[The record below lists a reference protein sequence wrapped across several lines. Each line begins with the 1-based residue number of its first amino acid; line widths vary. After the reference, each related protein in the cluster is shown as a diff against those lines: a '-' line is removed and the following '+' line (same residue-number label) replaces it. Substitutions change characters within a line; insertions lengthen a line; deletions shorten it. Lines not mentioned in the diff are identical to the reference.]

1 MCKDAAGNRAIVAH
15 SAPLCMRVVRHIFV
29 VGAVVFV
36 AGWGVP
42 DFSIKSWLGGL
53 SSAVSSALIEA
64 GFSTREV
71 VIRGNSVV
79 STAEILN
86 MINKDSSI
94 ILLSLRTL
102 RSRIKS
108 HSPWVKEVAVH
119 RELANGILRITVEEY
134 VAFAN
139 WRHHGMNSIIDNTG
153 HVIVNS
159 DERLD
164 NLVSIYGDEAL
175 EGLHFVREVLNNG
188 GMLSTMV
195 SSFSWLGNRRWD
207 VGFSSGLQVKL
218 PENNPQAAWN
228 YLAQLYKSSGELLM
242 WKVVDMRI
250 PDKIFIKK

>member
-1 MCKDAAGNRAIVAH
+1 MVK
-15 SAPLCMRVVRHIFV
+15 RVFV

-42 DFSIKSWLGGL
+42 DFRSVKLWVDGL
-53 SSAVSSALIEA
+53 YATVSSALVDT
-64 GFSTREV
+64 GFSTKEV
-71 VIRGNSVV
+71 VIRGNSTVPT
-79 STAEILN
+79 SEILSMVN
-86 MINKDSSI
+86 RDSPI
-94 ILLSLRTL
+94 VLLSLSAL
-102 RSRIKS
+102 RNRIKS

-119 RELANGILRITVEEY
+119 RELANGILRITIEEY
-134 VAFAN
+134 AAFAN
-139 WRHHGMNSIIDNTG
+139 WRHHGVNSIIDNTG
-153 HVIVNS
+153 HVIMNS

-164 NLVSIYGDEAL
+164 DLVSIYGDEAL
-175 EGLHFVREVLNNG
+175 EGLHFVREVLSNG

-207 VGFSSGLQVKL
+207 VGFSSGLQVRL